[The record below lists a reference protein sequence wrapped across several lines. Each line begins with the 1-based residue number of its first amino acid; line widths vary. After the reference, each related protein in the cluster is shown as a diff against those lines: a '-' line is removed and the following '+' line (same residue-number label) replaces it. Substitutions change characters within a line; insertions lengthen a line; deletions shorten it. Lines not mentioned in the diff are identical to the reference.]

1 MASFLKPVRRNA
13 GLGDPPDPYYNN
25 IPESANAI
33 IKRAVEYEPK
43 EMSNFITEMEGL
55 ITQQKKDCEAAVINR
70 GPYTLVDEEKSLE
83 IPPEK
88 WFKMNV
94 NQREHALQKY
104 WKTRNQKQESEI
116 SKDDKKCQEKDQFQN
131 SSTLSV
137 DPEQSGLAGIP
148 LLLLKDIFSEAS
160 KLLAT
165 EAAILPAPSL
175 KESSFVVRNDN
186 GARPYFVFQEANGKV
201 VCEECERY
209 KSAKICCH
217 SVAVAEKCGTL
228 EKFISWYRRSPQTI
242 TATSFLTSDTS
253 KTVGRKGDQEKSST
267 QRRKGGRSKAQR
279 SETVTTVQRAYAPP
293 SQPLRHVQ
301 ANTVSSYGAS
311 PLITLPTRP
320 HSPATT
326 LVHSSGLPDQPPIN
340 RRNYPSPSYGS
351 FVIYPLSMCPPQV
364 STCYGCSAPLKPAG
378 QIAPP
383 PGDLVIVS
391 NMLRSFTKN
400 NMEYRKPSNVY
411 FHCNTKCVQ
420 ARQPYFLG
428 VLCQIPFEVLNC
440 ISDQHRAYLR
450 MNLGLSV

>member
-1 MASFLKPVRRNA
+1 MTMVRDHSF
-13 GLGDPPDPYYNN
+13 
-25 IPESANAI
+25 S
-33 IKRAVEYEPK
+33 
-43 EMSNFITEMEGL
+43 
-55 ITQQKKDCEAAVINR
+55 
-70 GPYTLVDEEKSLE
+70 
-83 IPPEK
+83 
-88 WFKMNV
+88 
-94 NQREHALQKY
+94 
-104 WKTRNQKQESEI
+104 
-116 SKDDKKCQEKDQFQN
+116 
-131 SSTLSV
+131 
-137 DPEQSGLAGIP
+137 
-148 LLLLKDIFSEAS
+148 
-160 KLLAT
+160 
-165 EAAILPAPSL
+165 
-175 KESSFVVRNDN
+175 
-186 GARPYFVFQEANGKV
+186 
-201 VCEECERY
+201 RY

-279 SETVTTVQRAYAPP
+279 SETVTTVQRAYASP

-311 PLITLPTRP
+311 PLTTLPTRP

-391 NMLRSFTKN
+391 NMLRSFTQN